1 MVRAGARLRLREQGR
16 QGLRRRGDKVAG
28 CGLRVGVVLRRAFG
42 RTGEGCIMP
51 ANGLRYFNAQ

>member
-1 MVRAGARLRLREQGR
+1 MVRAGACLRLRGRGR
-16 QGLRRRGDKVAG
+16 QRLRGREGKVAG
-28 CGLRVGVVLRRAFG
+28 GGLRVGVVLRRAFG